1 MDNQNPKSG
10 GIGFCGL
17 LTIVFIIL
25 KLCNVIAWS
34 WLWVLAPIWVP
45 LVIAFIGS
53 VIIFGICVVSSYR
66 KK

>member
-1 MDNQNPKSG
+1 MKK
-10 GIGFCGL
+10 FCASNLFYVLWAMVSAAFIL
-17 LTIVFIIL
+17 LKAFGAMA
-25 KLCNVIAWS
+25 CS
-34 WLWVLAPIWVP
+34 WIWALAPIWVP